1 MSCEITMCQMESA
14 SSTSRDS
21 ILDIIPVQYR
31 PKSFDL
37 SCTSAASFT
46 QQCRALGFD
55 YDSTKD
61 GPNFFMF
68 VWLIGS
74 FFICSTSSCLAGT
87 CMFNCHCHCHWASN
101 SESAPIASCWIYCLN
116 LLGNAAT
123 AVGYVNAS
131 RQFAAALYNI
141 QALDQLSFRTN
152 VGIALVGVAV
162 IEVLHIDIQ
171 GSVNA
176 ANTVLS
182 LGSLLVVCAILVN
195 SNRAKQP
202 RL

>member
-1 MSCEITMCQMESA
+1 
-14 SSTSRDS
+14 
-21 ILDIIPVQYR
+21 
-31 PKSFDL
+31 
-37 SCTSAASFT
+37 
-46 QQCRALGFD
+46 
-55 YDSTKD
+55 
-61 GPNFFMF
+61 
-68 VWLIGS
+68 
-74 FFICSTSSCLAGT
+74 
-87 CMFNCHCHCHWASN
+87 MFNYHCHWASN
-101 SESAPIASCWIYCLN
+101 SGSAPIASCWIYFLN

-152 VGIALVGVAV
+152 VGIALVGAAV

-182 LGSLLVVCAILVN
+182 LSSLLVVCAILVN